1 MQSFAKQPSYSTYAK
16 YSRVGTSKVHL
27 LLPAQKNLSAAMK
40 AFAEFFKEK
49 TGKEWESRADKKMP
63 LPKCN
68 DAGEPLPAHEGWYAM
83 EIYENIFTDYLKSY
97 QDPSGPTDVDVQDTV
112 NPVPEQPASD
122 SATKNLDGPS
132 EGLSEG
138 HVLLESLILMEF
150 GPSTTNK
157 PEEKINTAEEPS
169 EVVAD
174 RGSWEEMIK
183 ANNMAIGREAKRRIT
198 GHLIFRVMF

>member
-16 YSRVGTSKVHL
+16 YSRVGTSKVQL

-63 LPKCN
+63 PPKCN
-68 DAGEPLPAHEGWYAM
+68 EAGEPLPAHKGWYSM
-83 EIYENIFTDYLKSY
+83 EINENIFTDYLKSY
-97 QDPSGPTDVDVQDTV
+97 QDSSGLADVDVQDKV
-112 NPVPEQPASD
+112 DPVPEQPASD

-138 HVLLESLILMEF
+138 HALLESLILMEF
-150 GPSTTNK
+150 GPSTSNN
-157 PEEKINTAEEPS
+157 PGEDNNTAEEPS
-169 EVVAD
+169 EVVAE
-174 RGSWEEMIK
+174 GVVEKS
-183 ANNMAIGREAKRRIT
+183 
-198 GHLIFRVMF
+198 